1 MLDTVRQWQGTA
13 ESLTE
18 ELNHQIKELKL
29 SVEIPAVRTV
39 RLWRSKNIFSQPQ
52 KQRFGFR
59 QILEGLATVLLLKK
73 GWTLAAISQV
83 LPSLSDINL
92 ERQIL
97 AEAES
102 QETTWIPD
110 SFVKDHRQQIDLA
123 ENAVVLLAQ
132 GIIRLYQQISH
143 DQEIVKIVKQDDN
156 LLPGELYQGMCKL
169 GRLYIENGQI
179 DQAASVHQILN
190 LARFPLKNAQWNLPI
205 FQQPEFSYR
214 DVILIDSQL
223 CVPTNDCETIAHNYG
238 GFGENNLIERRLYN
252 SLKESTEKLASRR
265 QHLAY
270 TKIREL
276 LGRFSLI
283 GQRKLLDYVEE
294 HDLTPLQR
302 VISEFFIE
310 VPDIWLI
317 KNFAHRCADCGTL
330 MRPHYQ
336 KIYPNGQ
343 CPIVQCPG
351 HLNPKIGEKLDPN
364 KDQLLVAKPQILT
377 YWTAPAIDEL
387 AIYDIA
393 KKEGLEVELYPNSD
407 ICDIGI
413 NNRFIGIDAKSYSS
427 PVALAAK
434 LNHSIGGLIHYTHRI
449 IAISDRLIIDNPYYL
464 DIVREKLEPKN
475 PQSTLQIMSVSEI
488 IQKLKERYY
497 EN

>member
-83 LPSLSDINL
+83 LPSLSNINL

-97 AEAES
+97 AEAED
-102 QETTWIPD
+102 QETSWLPE
-110 SFVKDHRQQIDLA
+110 SLVKNHRQQLDMA
-123 ENAVVLLAQ
+123 ENAVTLLAQ
-132 GIIRLYQQISH
+132 GIIRLYTQLLPG
-143 DQEIVKIVKQDDN
+143 EKIVKQNDS
-156 LLPGELYQGMCKL
+156 LPYELYQAMCKL
-169 GRLYIENGQI
+169 GRLYIENGQT
-179 DQAASVHQILN
+179 DQAASVHQVLH
-190 LARFPLKNAQWNLPI
+190 LARFPLKHEQWNLAI
-205 FQQPEFSYR
+205 FQQPEFSHR
-214 DVILIDSQL
+214 DVILIDSQM
-223 CVPTNDCETIAHNYG
+223 CVPTADCGEIARHYG
-238 GFGENNLIERRLYN
+238 GFGENNLIEHRLYEQ
-252 SLKESTEKLASRR
+252 LCQATEKLGTRR

-270 TKIREL
+270 TAIREL

-283 GQRKLLDYVEE
+283 GEHQLIVYLEA

-302 VISEFFIE
+302 VILDFFTSI
-310 VPDIWLI
+310 PDIWLI
-317 KNFAHRCADCGTL
+317 KNLAHRCDYCGTL
-330 MRPHYQ
+330 MRPHPH
-336 KIYPNGQ
+336 KNKYPDGQ
-343 CPIVQCPG
+343 CPIWQCQG
-351 HLNPKIGEKLDPN
+351 NLKPKIGEKLDPN
-364 KDQLLVAKPQILT
+364 QDRLLVAKPQILT

-393 KKEGLEVELYPNSD
+393 KQERLEVELYPHSD
-407 ICDIGI
+407 LCDLAI
-413 NNRFIGIDAKSYSS
+413 NDRLIGIDAKSYSS

-434 LNHSIGGLIHYTHRI
+434 LNHSIGGLIHYRHRI
-449 IAISDRLIIDNPYYL
+449 IAISDHLITDNPYYL
-464 DIVREKLEPKN
+464 DILREQLESEN
-475 PQSTLQIMSVSEI
+475 PQSTLEIMSVSEI

>member
-13 ESLTE
+13 EFLTE

-29 SVEIPAVRTV
+29 SVEVPAVRTV
-39 RLWRSKNIFSQPQ
+39 RLWRSKNIFSQPK

-59 QILEGLATVLLLKK
+59 QILEGLVTALLLKK
-73 GWTLAAISQV
+73 GWTLAAIAQV
-83 LPSLSDINL
+83 LPSLSDIDL
-92 ERQIL
+92 QQQIS
-97 AEAES
+97 AES
-102 QETTWIPD
+102 EGKETIWIPD
-110 SFVKDHRQQIDLA
+110 SLVKDHRKQIDLA

-132 GIIRLYQQISH
+132 GIIRLYRKIN
-143 DQEIVKIVKQDDN
+143 DKNNIVKQDDK

-179 DQAASVHQILN
+179 DQASSVHQILN
-190 LARFPLKNAQWNLPI
+190 LARFPLKNEQWNLPI

-214 DVILIDSQL
+214 DVTLIDPQM
-223 CVPTNDCETIAHNYG
+223 CVPTSDCETIAHHYG

-252 SLKESTEKLASRR
+252 HLKENTEKLAFRR

-283 GQRKLLDYVEE
+283 GQRKLFDYVEK

-302 VISEFFIE
+302 EISEFFTE

-317 KNFAHRCADCGTL
+317 KNLAHRCAYCGTL
-330 MRPHYQ
+330 MRPHINN
-336 KIYPNGQ
+336 KRYPDGQ
-343 CPIVQCPG
+343 CLIIQCSG
-351 HLNPKIGEKLDPN
+351 HLNPKVGEKLDPN

-427 PVALAAK
+427 PVVLAAK
-434 LNHSIGGLIHYTHRI
+434 LNHSIGGLIHYSHRI
-449 IAISDRLIIDNPYYL
+449 IAISDRLIQENPYYL
-464 DIVREKLEPKN
+464 DILRERLEPKN